1 MKASEVKAAFPSEAT
16 LCDCFIE
23 SIRAVGGWTVYP
35 ETAGF
40 DILAVYDETG
50 HQLGVEA
57 KLQLNAKVA
66 DQIIPADSYWQA
78 GAPGPDFRAVI
89 VPCITEASAG
99 IARMLGILG
108 VSVWA
113 PDREY
118 RYSSVGEF
126 AAFYTFIRAF
136 GRHNHFGSQGQLIG
150 NDRRAYDAEA
160 GRLMEWDSAW
170 HDWNP
175 PKRCELPEMVPTVR
189 AGVPAPVR
197 LTPWKIGALRVMADL
212 EIHGFVTA
220 KSVRERGVDARR
232 FCASDGWLQSLGDG
246 RWGMGAMPRF
256 DEQHPTEYAQI
267 LAAARAEHVEE
278 KAA

>member
-1 MKASEVKAAFPSEAT
+1 MKASEVKAAFPSEAD

-23 SIRAVGGWTVYP
+23 SIHAVGGWTVYP
-35 ETAGF
+35 ETARF
-40 DILAVYDETG
+40 DILAVYDATG

-66 DQIIPADSYWQA
+66 DQIIPADSYWEA

-113 PDREY
+113 PDRNHRY
-118 RYSSVGEF
+118 RNGEF
-126 AAFYTFIRAF
+126 AAFYTFVRAF
-136 GRHNHFGSQGQLIG
+136 GRHNHFSSKGLVMG

-175 PKRCELPEMVPTVR
+175 PKRCELPEIVPMAR
-189 AGVPAPVR
+189 AGVPAPIR

-212 EIHGFVTA
+212 EIDGFVTA
-220 KSVRERGVDARR
+220 KSVRGHGVDARR
-232 FCASDGWLQSLGDG
+232 FCASDGWLKQLGAGKWG
-246 RWGMGAMPRF
+246 RGTIPDF
-256 DEQHPTEYAQI
+256 DHQHPEAFAQV
-267 LAAARAEHVEE
+267 LAEARAKREQ
-278 KAA
+278 AA